1 MRKAGPAAPDGRG
14 KGFHPGSQA
23 HFLYNLVL
31 KGALIFAAPG
41 WIPWV
46 ALSLKRRRNFPDR
59 LGVHLGRIPPK
70 AGKRRILIHAVSVG
84 ETLSAIPLVRMF
96 RSRLPSVELFFST
109 VTLTGQEVAKKSL
122 DGQIEATLFFP
133 FDFPGIAGKFLDR
146 VGPDVVAILETE
158 IWPNFLGECAR
169 RGIPVVILNGR
180 ISERSLRGYG
190 RVKSLFGRVLAC
202 LTAVAMQTEE
212 DARRIIFLGAAP
224 EKVSVTGN
232 MKFDVAP
239 PPETDT
245 PFLSWLR
252 GEKDRG
258 SSWFVAGS
266 THEGEEEAVL
276 SAFGAARAVNRSV
289 RLLLAPRH
297 PERFDAVAELCGRR
311 GWKVE
316 RKTRI
321 AREGE
326 ERSAPVVLLDTVG
339 ELLSAYAMAD
349 IAFVGGSIVPKGG
362 HNILEPA
369 LFGVPI
375 VAGTHMGNFR
385 EITEIF
391 TRGEAMTLVRDA
403 VDLSRVLS
411 EWAADP
417 TPFLERG
424 KRARRLLEGL
434 RGATGENAALVVRE
448 LSRREGGTP

>member
-1 MRKAGPAAPDGRG
+1 
-14 KGFHPGSQA
+14 
-23 HFLYNLVL
+23 
-31 KGALIFAAPG
+31 
-41 WIPWV
+41 
-46 ALSLKRRRNFPDR
+46 
-59 LGVHLGRIPPK
+59 
-70 AGKRRILIHAVSVG
+70 
-84 ETLSAIPLVRMF
+84 
-96 RSRLPSVELFFST
+96 
-109 VTLTGQEVAKKSL
+109 
-122 DGQIEATLFFP
+122 
-133 FDFPGIAGKFLDR
+133 
-146 VGPDVVAILETE
+146 
-158 IWPNFLGECAR
+158 
-169 RGIPVVILNGR
+169 
-180 ISERSLRGYG
+180 
-190 RVKSLFGRVLAC
+190 
-202 LTAVAMQTEE
+202 MQTEE
-212 DARRIIFLGAAP
+212 DARRIISLGAAP

-239 PPETDT
+239 PPESDT

-266 THEGEEEAVL
+266 THEGEEDAVL

-311 GWKVE
+311 GWEVE

-321 AREGE
+321 ARDGE

-339 ELLSAYAMAD
+339 ELLSAYAVAD

-385 EITEIF
+385 EITGIF
-391 TRGEAMTLVRDA
+391 TRGEAVTLVRDA

-411 EWAADP
+411 QWAVDP
-417 TPFLERG
+417 TSFLERG

-434 RGATGENAALVVRE
+434 RGATGENASLVVRE

>member
-1 MRKAGPAAPDGRG
+1 
-14 KGFHPGSQA
+14 
-23 HFLYNLVL
+23 
-31 KGALIFAAPG
+31 
-41 WIPWV
+41 
-46 ALSLKRRRNFPDR
+46 
-59 LGVHLGRIPPK
+59 
-70 AGKRRILIHAVSVG
+70 
-84 ETLSAIPLVRMF
+84 
-96 RSRLPSVELFFST
+96 
-109 VTLTGQEVAKKSL
+109 
-122 DGQIEATLFFP
+122 
-133 FDFPGIAGKFLDR
+133 
-146 VGPDVVAILETE
+146 VGPDIVAILETE
-158 IWPNFLGECAR
+158 IWPNFLGECQR

-190 RVKSLFGRVLAC
+190 RVKSLFGKVLAC
-202 LTAVAMQTEE
+202 VTAVAMQTEE
-212 DARRIIFLGAAP
+212 DARRIISLGAAP

-239 PPETDT
+239 PPESDT
-245 PFLSWLR
+245 PVLSWLR

-266 THEGEEEAVL
+266 THEGEEDAVL

-311 GWKVE
+311 GWEVE

-321 AREGE
+321 ARDGE

-339 ELLSAYAMAD
+339 ELLSAYAVAD

-385 EITEIF
+385 EITGIF
-391 TRGEAMTLVRDA
+391 TRGEAVTLVRDA

-411 EWAADP
+411 QWAVDP
-417 TPFLERG
+417 TSFLERG

-434 RGATGENAALVVRE
+434 RGATGENASLVVRE